1 MNTADKS
8 LMQMD
13 DALKRRFV
21 FEELMPDNDLL
32 EKELKKNN
40 VPNAEDYS
48 KILRRINEKI
58 TGNGKNPEAMIQFRD
73 RQIGHSYFWKL
84 QNDDDL
90 QKVIKYDIIPL
101 LQDYFYGDYSKIRE
115 ILSKEKDNEFS
126 IIGKDNRTTDLVNDV
141 SQSSKLREK
150 LLEIL

>member
-1 MNTADKS
+1 
-8 LMQMD
+8 
-13 DALKRRFV
+13 
-21 FEELMPDNDLL
+21 MPDTDLL

-40 VPNAEDYS
+40 VPYAENYS
-48 KILRRINEKI
+48 TILRRINEKI
-58 TGNGKNPEAMIQFRD
+58 TGDEKDDEAMVQFRD

-150 LLEIL
+150 LLEILQ